1 MLQGRNEKP
10 GRLAA
15 RVKPRERLLNRQLV
29 VLAGGFVLLF
39 GAEGGFAKAAV
50 EDAGLSGFVF
60 GEQHFCVFV

>member
-1 MLQGRNEKP
+1 MLQGRLEKP
-10 GRLAA
+10 ARLAA
-15 RVKPRERLLNRQLV
+15 RAKPRVRLLHRQLAV
-29 VLAGGFVLLF
+29 PAGGFVLLF